1 MLALKLMVRT
11 SALQELKP
19 MVLLVANS
27 PRRVPMTFLQIL
39 TQLTF
44 LQNLSLL
51 SSPRRDPEAALP
63 TAKSTPTSQ
72 PSLMLAL
79 KLMARMSALQE
90 LKPMVLLV
98 VNSPRRDPEAA
109 LPTAK
114 STPTSQPSGMLA
126 LKLMVRTSALLQLKP
141 MLLRPSPRRDLEAA
155 PALPTAKSTL
165 T

>member
-1 MLALKLMVRT
+1 MLFLKANSPRKDPEAALPTAKSTPTSPPSGMLALKLMVRT

-51 SSPRRDPEAALP
+51 SSPRKDPEAALP
-63 TAKSTPTSQ
+63 TAKSTPTSP

-79 KLMARMSALQE
+79 KLMVRM
-90 LKPMVLLV
+90 
-98 VNSPRRDPEAA
+98 
-109 LPTAK
+109 
-114 STPTSQPSGMLA
+114 
-126 LKLMVRTSALLQLKP
+126 SALLQLKL

-155 PALPTAKSTL
+155 PALPT
-165 T
+165 